1 MCGGAKGG
9 EGGGEL
15 EGLDSGVR
23 FLALCRVMIGK
34 ILVTAKNSTGFPHVT
49 DKSYDSMYS
58 PAQEEY
64 KLLNPGYVLP
74 EFLVQY
80 RFKGKEVDI
89 SAPPSGFDIDL
100 STSVVQLTKFDH
112 KKEAAGTNLSQ
123 FPIGAGAGGDGMG
136 GAKSQTAEGSEGGG
150 AISIT
155 RCVSWTSPHRPTLHL
170 LLSLTPPPPST
181 SHARTPPGTRRPPRA
196 TRRTARGSH
205 RGRTRRSRRLPLST
219 PSSSSSAPAT
229 EVTQPSKSRR
239 YTNLDWRMTPGLA
252 LR

>member
-1 MCGGAKGG
+1 VCGGAKGG

-100 STSVVQLTKFDH
+100 STNVVQLTKFDH

-170 LLSLTPPPPST
+170 LLSLTPPPPPPPTHAARNKATSASYTENST
-181 SHARTPPGTRRPPRA
+181 WVAQRQNSAQQKATVIDAVQQLFRTCNRSYSAVKVSTLYQPRLADDAGTC
-196 TRRTARGSH
+196 S
-205 RGRTRRSRRLPLST
+205 
-219 PSSSSSAPAT
+219 
-229 EVTQPSKSRR
+229 
-239 YTNLDWRMTPGLA
+239 
-252 LR
+252 

>member
-170 LLSLTPPPPST
+170 LLSLTPPPPPPPT
-181 SHARTPPGTRRPPRA
+181 HARRQEQGDLRELHGEQHVGRTEAELGAAEGYRYRRRPAALP
-196 TRRTARGSH
+196 H
-205 RGRTRRSRRLPLST
+205 LQQKLLSRQS
-219 PSSSSSAPAT
+219 
-229 EVTQPSKSRR
+229 
-239 YTNLDWRMTPGLA
+239 LDVIPTSIGG
-252 LR
+252 